1 MTNANLRWSFSR
13 VWLLCVA
20 MGLAGPAPSSES
32 PALTFSTV
40 FETVGDN
47 EKIPDGVVT
56 ALAQDAKGFLWI
68 GTASGLVRYD
78 GYRFKPVATRVETLA
93 EAESVT
99 QVSSLLLASDGR
111 LWVGSQANGVSV
123 LDTVS
128 GRVRQWQHDPNDAGS
143 IPQGAVRAL
152 AQGKDGS
159 LWLGTTGSGLARIDS
174 AGNVERFVADSAV
187 VGSLPDNRISALR
200 VDRDGHLWIGSWHGL
215 SRLRAGA
222 TRFEPVLSDPG
233 DALGFANTT
242 IRHIFEARDG
252 DLWVGSQQ
260 GVMAML
266 PSDLRA
272 SNEPIRPDAKGLRR
286 WRGNGMNSAVE
297 TSRGEI
303 WIAHARGIDVW
314 SPQPFQQIAAHRHLP
329 TDRLSL
335 VNADVRSLWLDPSG
349 WVWVG
354 TFGGG
359 LQRVNPQNEALY
371 SRRLMPAIDTGLPQ
385 LNVLTVA
392 QARAGGVWLGVAQ
405 YGFVRM
411 DESLRIVERLPT
423 PEHANQ
429 PDQPSVPGE
438 QPSAVVE
445 SADGTLWL
453 ATDRGFFRRPAGQ
466 RKIESLPTSGF
477 LEGASVRRL
486 VPHPDGGLWIGTG
499 DGAFRW
505 FAERDEIHRLPQA
518 NGSPARGSF
527 NAFVQATDGR
537 WWVGSA
543 FGLYLADS
551 FGEALTPIAMRS
563 DVGDVHNNVAG
574 LLVDQRG
581 TLWMDASGLYRL
593 NTLQSNEA
601 LFDAI
606 SARHGVA
613 GDTAGAN
620 LLDDSSGR
628 IWTHRY
634 VYDPLEDRLHRLH
647 KADGA
652 QFGTGWFRAYAR
664 LDTKSMVFGG
674 SEGLLLI
681 RPSRFE
687 PWQFLPTLVT
697 TELRIDGEVISS
709 TGQLAEIELQP
720 GQRGFALEF
729 AALDLSAPEGLSYRY
744 RLDGYDIDWITADA
758 THRSATYTNLSPD
771 YYQLQ
776 VEGSNRDGQWSPHRL
791 DIAVTVKPQWWQ
803 HPLSAALGFVG
814 LLLGVGAVIS
824 LRTRL
829 LERARLD
836 LESQVQARTAQLRSL
851 SDALAERTRQ
861 FEQAS
866 LTDPLTGLHNRRF
879 LMQEMPREVAL
890 QARRSELNLQPG
902 LGPRWDMVLF
912 LIDIDHF
919 KSINDAHGHA
929 IGDLVLR
936 QIAERLRTVFR
947 SADHLVR
954 WGGEEFLVVA
964 RELDQQQAIELAERV
979 RRAFAEQPFVI
990 DQSLTLRRT
999 CSIGFAPLPWCR
1011 QEPERVGWEQVVDFA
1026 DTALYLAKQLQRDA
1040 WIGWMPDMVMNVAKG
1055 SNLPSLWQM
1064 VESGHLAICSNLAEA
1079 DIRQALQQRPTRPLS
1094 DNA

>member
-1 MTNANLRWSFSR
+1 MTRTVSRWA
-13 VWLLCVA
+13 VGCAWLLCLSLVFSGSA
-20 MGLAGPAPSSES
+20 LSNDA
-32 PALTFSTV
+32 PALTFSPV

-56 ALAQDAKGFLWI
+56 ALAQDGKGFLWI
-68 GTASGLVRYD
+68 GTASGLIRYD
-78 GYRFKPVATRVETLA
+78 GYRFKQVATRADVVA

-99 QVSSLLLASDGR
+99 QVSSLLVASDGR

-123 LDTVS
+123 LDTRS
-128 GRVRQWQHDPNDAGS
+128 GQVRQWQHDPSDPGS

-152 AQGKDGS
+152 AEAKDGS

-174 AGNVERFVADSAV
+174 AGKVERFVADSAV
-187 VGSLPDNRISALR
+187 AGSLPDNRISALR
-200 VDRDGHLWIGSWHGL
+200 VDRDGTLWIGSWHGL
-215 SRLRAGA
+215 SRRRAGA
-222 TRFEPVLSDPG
+222 FRFESVLSAPG

-242 IRHIFEARDG
+242 IRHIFEARNG

-272 SNEPIRPDAKGLRR
+272 SEEAIAVDAKGLRR

-297 TSRGEI
+297 TPLGEI

-314 SPQPFQQIAAHRHLP
+314 TPQPFQQVATHRHLP

-359 LQRVNPQNEALY
+359 LQRVNPQNDALL
-371 SRRLMPAIDTGLPQ
+371 SRRLMPEIDTGLPQ
-385 LNVLTVA
+385 LNVLAVA
-392 QARAGGVWLGVAQ
+392 SARAGGVWLGVAQ

-411 DESLRIVERLPT
+411 NEQLRIVERLPT
-423 PEHANQ
+423 PEHASR
-429 PDQPSVPGE
+429 PGQPSVPGE

-445 SADGTLWL
+445 SGDGTLWL
-453 ATDRGFFRRPAGQ
+453 ATDRGFFRRRAGQ
-466 RKIESLPTSGF
+466 QVVESLPTSGF
-477 LEGASVRRL
+477 LEGAAVRRL

-505 FAERDEIHRLPQA
+505 FAGTDQIRRLAQTD
-518 NGSPARGSF
+518 GRPARGSF
-527 NAFVQATDGR
+527 NAFVQAPDGR

-543 FGLYLADS
+543 FGMFLADS
-551 FGEALTPIAMRS
+551 VGEALTPVTMHS
-563 DVGDVHNNVAG
+563 GVGAVHSNIAG

-581 TLWMDASGLYRL
+581 DLWMDSAGLYRL
-593 NTLQSNEA
+593 TRLQGTNA
-601 LFDAI
+601 WFDAI

-634 VYDPLEDRLHRLH
+634 VYDPLQDHLHRLH

-664 LDTKSMVFGG
+664 LGANSMVFGG

-681 RPSRFE
+681 RPNRFE
-687 PWQFLPTLVT
+687 PWQFTPAVVS
-697 TELRIDGEVISS
+697 TELRIDGEVVSS
-709 TGQLAEIELQP
+709 FDQLAEITLQA
-720 GQRGFALEF
+720 GERGFTLEF

-744 RLDGYDIDWITADA
+744 RLDGYDDDWMQVDA
-758 THRSATYTNLSPD
+758 TQRTATYTNLPPD
-771 YYQLQ
+771 EYRLL
-776 VEGSNRDGQWSPHRL
+776 VEGSNRDGKWSPQTL
-791 DIAVTVKPQWWQ
+791 DILVTVEPQWWQ
-803 HPLSAALGFVG
+803 HPLTAVLGIVALAMAVWG
-814 LLLGVGAVIS
+814 LIS

-861 FEQAS
+861 FEQAA

-890 QARRSELNLQPG
+890 QTRRSESRHKQTA
-902 LGPRWDMVLF
+902 GPHWDMVLY

-929 IGDLVLR
+929 IGDIVLR
-936 QIAERLRTVFR
+936 QIAERLRAVFR
-947 SADHLVR
+947 SSDHLVR

-964 RELDQQQAIELAERV
+964 RDVDLQQAIDLAERV
-979 RRAFAEQPFVI
+979 RRSFAEQPFVI
-990 DQSLTLRRT
+990 EQGLNLSRT

-1011 QEPERVGWEQVVDFA
+1011 QAPERIGWEQVVDFA
-1026 DTALYLAKQLQRDA
+1026 DTGLYLAKQLQRDA
-1040 WIGWMPDMVMNVAKG
+1040 WIGWTPNATMPSTQGK
-1055 SNLPSLWQM
+1055 SQPSLWQM
-1064 VESGHLAICSNLAEA
+1064 VEAGHVDIRSNLDPE
-1079 DIRQALQQRPTRPLS
+1079 DIRQALQQRSARPLS
-1094 DNA
+1094 ENR